1 VLNLYLL
8 NKGMAMLDDSS
19 RRNFIKAMSAATLG
33 VSLPAFGIEKLLKN
47 PVKYRR
53 AKSVI
58 YVNAT
63 GGMSHLDTLDPKPES
78 PEQAGPLKSIKTNV
92 TGVHLSEYLPK
103 LAQCMDKIAVI
114 RSMTSTAGAHEQAQY
129 LMKTGYSMRGTIK
142 HPSMGAWILKQSG
155 WINRE
160 LPGYVM
166 VNSSGKN
173 IGNGFMPT
181 NYGAL
186 PINDPKS
193 GILYGRMP
201 NRMTDDRFSKRLAK
215 LSEMNEGFMKYHKS
229 KKIKSYV
236 DIYDDAVKMM
246 KSSEFDAFNLQM
258 ESEETR
264 EKYGSSKEGQGCL
277 LARRLV
283 ENGVRCVEVK
293 STGWDTHDN
302 NFEKLAD
309 KCADLDSGLASLI
322 AELHERGMLEE
333 TLVVLTT
340 EFGRTPDIFKV
351 RNNGRNH
358 YPKAFSMMM
367 AGGGIVG
374 GQVFGKTNKSGHE
387 VVENPVKFGDI
398 NATTAFALGI
408 DPAERIM
415 SPSGRPFV
423 MGHKGKVITELFS

>member
-1 VLNLYLL
+1 MQNE
-8 NKGMAMLDDSS
+8 SS
-19 RRNFIKAMSAATLG
+19 RRNFIKGISACTLG
-33 VSLPAFGIEKLLKN
+33 VTLPAFGIEKMMLN

-53 AKSVI
+53 AKNVI
-58 YVNAT
+58 YINVS
-63 GGMSHLDTLDPKPES
+63 GGMSHIDTFDPKPES
-78 PEQAGPLKSIKTNV
+78 PKNAGPFKSIKTNV
-92 TGVHLSEYLPK
+92 TGIHLCQTLPK

-129 LMKTGYSMRGTIK
+129 LMKTGYEMRGTIK

-155 WINRE
+155 WINKE
-160 LPGYVM
+160 LPGYVV

-173 IGNGFMPT
+173 LGNGFMPT

-186 PINDPKS
+186 PINDSKT
-193 GILYGRMP
+193 GILYGKLP
-201 NRMTDDRFSKRLAK
+201 KHVTQERFDKRLDVINK
-215 LSEMNEGFMKYHKS
+215 MNLSFMKNAKA

-236 DIYDDAVKMM
+236 DIYDDAIKMM
-246 KSSEFDAFNLQM
+246 KSSEFDAFDLKK
-258 ESEETR
+258 ESEEVR
-264 EKYGSSKEGQGCL
+264 AKYGADKVGQGCL
-277 LARRLV
+277 LARRLI
-283 ENGVRCVEVK
+283 ENGVRCVEVN
-293 STGWDTHDN
+293 SSGWDTHDN
-302 NFEKLAD
+302 NFERLED
-309 KCADLDSGLASLI
+309 NCPGLDTGVSALI
-322 AELHERGMLEE
+322 TELHERGLLDE
-333 TLVVLTT
+333 TLVVLST
-340 EFGRTPDIFKV
+340 EFGRTPDITEKGV
-351 RNNGRNH
+351 GRNH

-408 DPAERIM
+408 DPAETIM